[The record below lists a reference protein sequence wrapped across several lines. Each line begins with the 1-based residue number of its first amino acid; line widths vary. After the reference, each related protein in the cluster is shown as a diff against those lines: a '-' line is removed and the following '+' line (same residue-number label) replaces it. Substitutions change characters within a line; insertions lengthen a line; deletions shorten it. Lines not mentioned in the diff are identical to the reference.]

1 MDGPGDDHTK
11 LTKSEKDKYHMISL
25 ICRIS
30 IKKKTYVQNT
40 DRYTDVENKLMDI
53 RK

>member
-11 LTKSEKDKYHMISL
+11 LTKSEKDKHHMISL

-30 IKKKTYVQNT
+30 KKK
-40 DRYTDVENKLMDI
+40 ELMYKTQIDTQM
-53 RK
+53 